1 MPNHHRRSV
10 VRDRIVDAEVIKLE
24 LREAR
29 LRAARRRETPA
40 RDAARPPARER
51 GRAASR

>member
-1 MPNHHRRSV
+1 MHNHQRRSV

-40 RDAARPPARER
+40 RPPARER